1 MLALLLSLAVSAPP
15 PRAPPE
21 PPRQGPAPSE
31 LAKLYFLAGELDMAA
46 STCRVGLK
54 VEPKKCGPMLKAL
67 AEYGYLA
74 SKRDTLSQAEVKS
87 FLAWDRI
94 LSPGTPSKLTEPVIK
109 SAVTQPL
116 SLAHARAQA
125 GDRAGARK
133 FLEAVLEVDPK
144 NAEALGLM
152 KELQDT
158 ASDGGRS
165 K

>member
-1 MLALLLSLAVSAPP
+1 VLALLLSLAVSAPP
-15 PRAPPE
+15 PVAPPE
-21 PPRQGPAPSE
+21 LPKQGPTPSE
-31 LAKLYFLAGELDMAA
+31 LAKLYFLAGDLDMAA
-46 STCRVGLK
+46 NTCRMGLK

-74 SKRDTLSQAEVKS
+74 SKRDTLTQAEVKS
-87 FLAWDRI
+87 FLAWDHI

-109 SAVTQPL
+109 RAVTQPL
-116 SLAHARAQA
+116 ALAHARAQA
-125 GDRAGARK
+125 GDRSGARK

-152 KELQDT
+152 KDVQET
-158 ASDGGRS
+158 ASDGGRA